1 MNGSRQQQRS
11 DVDSAAFIA
20 STRTNYYV
28 RDGDD
33 RHGAQKSTRDR
44 LYVSVI
50 DRATSLLAI
59 VRPRGSSEHGQVSVV
74 PTSGKAVDRRWQTSS
89 PVHSS
94 AAPPG
99 ESWRI
104 ICYIADCK
112 PVSVLGPLCENM
124 TSSTKPEIHNIRP
137 ALPM

>member
-1 MNGSRQQQRS
+1 MNGSRQQPS

-50 DRATSLLAI
+50 DPATSRLAI
-59 VRPRGSSEHGQVSVV
+59 VLPRGLSEHGQVSVV
-74 PTSGKAVDRRWQTSS
+74 PTSGKAADDSRLRHRCTVQRR
-89 PVHSS
+89 HL
-94 AAPPG
+94 ANRA
-99 ESWRI
+99 E
-104 ICYIADCK
+104 
-112 PVSVLGPLCENM
+112 
-124 TSSTKPEIHNIRP
+124 
-137 ALPM
+137 